1 MNKKTNRTVLITG
14 GARRLGA
21 EIAEHM
27 AAEGWNVVVHC
38 NHSQKEARKLC
49 RKLEKTFGIKAF
61 MICGDFSEIKQVDL
75 VFESAVKSAGRIDTL
90 INNAS
95 IFSVQSVDGCIPE
108 DYARFNQINAIA
120 PIQLT
125 QLFAKHIKK
134 RRSSGSVIN
143 ILDQRINNPQAAATP
158 YLLSKRA
165 LATYTITAASELAP
179 QIRVNA
185 IAPGAIIPPENEEGK
200 EPAGKILL
208 RNNPTP
214 QDVVQALAYLLVAE
228 SVTGQTLFIDSG
240 QHLLVH

>member
-1 MNKKTNRTVLITG
+1 MNNGNERTVLITG

-21 EIAEHM
+21 AIAEHM
-27 AAEGWNVVVHC
+27 AAKGWNVVVHC

-49 RKLEKTFGIKAF
+49 RKLEKVYGIKTF
-61 MICGDFSEIKQVDL
+61 VICGDFSEINQVDL
-75 VFESAVKSAGRIDTL
+75 AFKSAVESAGRIDTL

-95 IFSVQSVDGCIPE
+95 IFSVQPADASVPE
-108 DYARFNQINAIA
+108 EYARFNQINAIA
-120 PIQLT
+120 PIHLT
-125 QLFAKHIKK
+125 KLFAKHIRK

-143 ILDQRINNPQAAATP
+143 ILDQRINNSQASATP

-165 LATYTITAASELAP
+165 LAAFTITAASELAP

-185 IAPGAIIPPENEEGK
+185 IAPGAIIPPENADGK

-208 RNNPTP
+208 RTAPTP
-214 QDVVQALAYLLVAE
+214 QDVTQALAYLLAAE

-240 QHLLVH
+240 QHLI